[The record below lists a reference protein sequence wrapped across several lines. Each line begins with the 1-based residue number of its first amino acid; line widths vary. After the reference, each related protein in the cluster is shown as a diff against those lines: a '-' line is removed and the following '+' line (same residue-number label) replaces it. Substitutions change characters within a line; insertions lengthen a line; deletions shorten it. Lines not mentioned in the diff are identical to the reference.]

1 MSRLGAGN
9 AGGHG
14 RREQGRR
21 NREPSAMSDTRRQ
34 GGARDGAKHSPRPAG
49 HRNNWQGLPAQAGGK
64 AKPPE
69 RHRGRRVARRTRHEA
84 GEQPA
89 PAGSRAGG
97 GPQRRGG
104 HAGQR
109 RRGGLPDARPPRAS
123 GGRRRGAARAR
134 FATQRPIVAAGRLRA
149 AARSAQARVLE
160 QQPDRHDQ
168 HDAGDHPGGQ
178 QEQPHLVLAAD
189 GSRFPAMPL
198 PAREPSSAFIVRR
211 MRPDCQCPAARSAPR
226 SPPERSAARSRAR
239 RTSAVNAGVSRSTS
253 RPVPSSATNSA
264 AHPCSTASA

>member
-1 MSRLGAGN
+1 MSRPGAGN
-9 AGGHG
+9 AGGQRTISDERHETAGRSAG
-14 RREQGRR
+14 RREALAEARR
-21 NREPSAMSDTRRQ
+21 APEQLA
-34 GGARDGAKHSPRPAG
+34 
-49 HRNNWQGLPAQAGGK
+49 GLPAQAGGK

-123 GGRRRGAARAR
+123 DGRRRGTARAR
-134 FATQRPIVAAGRLRA
+134 LATQRPVAAGRLRA
-149 AARSAQARVLE
+149 TARSAQARVLE

-178 QEQPHLVLAAD
+178 QKQPHLLLAAD
-189 GSRFPAMPL
+189 GSRFPAMPS
-198 PAREPSSAFIVRR
+198 PDREPSSAFIVRR

-226 SPPERSAARSRAR
+226 SPPERSAACSRAR
-239 RTSAVNAGVSRSTS
+239 RTAAVNAGVSRSTS